1 MAKIGKSIVKAK
13 KKGDVYKV
21 STVLIHPQHT
31 GLAKNKKTGKKI
43 PAHYV
48 TDIKVQLAGK
58 EVLNIESSPAL
69 SQNPFIYFYVKG
81 DASTPLKVTW
91 KDNKGQSYENS
102 TKLK

>member
-13 KKGDVYKV
+13 KTGDVYKV

-31 GLAKNKKTGKKI
+31 GMAKNKKTGEKI

-48 TDIKVQLAGK
+48 TEMKVQLAGSQ
-58 EVLNIESSPAL
+58 VCSMDCSAAL

-81 DASTPLKVTW
+81 SSSTPLKVTW
-91 KDNKGQSYENS
+91 KDNKGKTYENS